1 MRIPIS
7 MARSASR
14 PAPYRACVLRLGLVI
29 SILFA
34 ARSAR
39 ADVTWPDEQIL
50 PSFSEPAATQDLIT
64 LRGISPRWEAESSSI
79 GHATGHVDGDGWLCQ
94 VGVDAAAKHMVYGPY
109 TTGLPAGDNTARF
122 RLKIDNN
129 TADNAHQVTLDV
141 RDNTTGA
148 VLASQQITRQQFAV
162 AGDWVT
168 FSLPFTV
175 PAPGHGIELR
185 VYWVGG
191 AYIKVDWVGT
201 DRGPDD
207 HLVLFASL
215 KGVVNATQP
224 RIFSY
229 EGDAFAEGSHTW
241 LASLGL
247 GWTEPDPWSLI
258 TKYRTELNGVIVY
271 DDAQPDTI
279 NLATTL
285 AGPRKALVTSA
296 ALLPR
301 LTGAPYYLPIAE
313 DLRGRFASKA
323 AVYQYLRDEVWP
335 ALDHRVLVGV
345 SPLFHK
351 AAVREYVTAIGAAAI
366 WLDPQ
371 VPGES
376 AILDDFLD
384 TVSPGGS
391 YLGWWPEEGP
401 GVDRASRFGIPT
413 IASDYATNLTVH
425 GGMPRA
431 IAVRGVPPKPRL
443 ENRIYVAFVLSD
455 GDNLQ
460 YVEHLMRKLWNDPQ
474 RGQVPMGWTVS
485 PAMVDAM
492 PGALSYYYASST
504 ANDNLISGPSGY
516 GYAYPNVWP
525 SQAELDAFVAR
536 TDDYAL
542 RAGLRVVTIWNTI
555 TGGIDADVG
564 ATFAAH
570 APSLLGLT
578 AQNTGGGLTIYGD
591 SMPGFAL
598 SCNYC
603 TNEQAIKN
611 HIASAAQGWDGAS
624 PRFILIQAQPWQG
637 VTPTTFRNVQT
648 SLGGQYSVVRPDNWF
663 QLLRQAN
670 GLRIEPIAP
679 VVDGRYRIINKASG
693 LCVESGVRQAA
704 CDYSDAQLWDVTA
717 TSNGYVRLAAV
728 VGGDAFVVG
737 DEQEWQPIWEI
748 TGHYH
753 LLARQSD
760 RCLDVPNGSA
770 EIGLA
775 LQQWD
780 CNAADAQAFEILPPA
795 PPPDEDDPDA
805 GVGDDDDDD
814 GGDDPADGDAGG
826 GCCSTG
832 GGGADLLLAACV
844 LLLLR
849 PRRRTGRD

>member
-1 MRIPIS
+1 
-7 MARSASR
+7 MARSA
-14 PAPYRACVLRLGLVI
+14 PIAATYRACVLRIGLVI

-34 ARSAR
+34 APSAH
-39 ADVTWPDEQIL
+39 ADVTWPDEQVL

-64 LRGISPRWEAESSSI
+64 LRGASPRWEAESASV

-175 PAPGHGIELR
+175 PAPGHSIELR

-191 AYIKVDWVGT
+191 AYIKVDWVGA

-241 LASLGL
+241 LESLGL
-247 GWTEPDPWSLI
+247 GWIEPDPWSLI

-301 LTGAPYYLPIAE
+301 LTGAPYYLPISE

-335 ALDHRVLVGV
+335 TLDHRVLVGV

-351 AAVREYVTAIGAAAI
+351 AAVREYVTSIGAAAI

-371 VPGES
+371 VPAES
-376 AILDDFLD
+376 ALLDDFLD

-611 HIASAAQGWDGAS
+611 HIASAANGWDSAS

-648 SLGGQYSVVRPDNWF
+648 SLGDDYRVVRPDNWF

-679 VVDGRYRIINKASG
+679 LVDGQHRLVNRASG
-693 LCVESGVRQAA
+693 LCVEAGGHQAT
-704 CDYSDAQLWDVTA
+704 CDWSDAQLWDVTA
-717 TSNGYVRLAAV
+717 TSNGYVRLAS
-728 VGGDAFVVG
+728 GGAPLVVG

-760 RCLDVPNGSA
+760 RCLDVPSGSS
-770 EIGLA
+770 EVGLA

-780 CNAADAQAFEILPPA
+780 CNGADAQSFELLPPTPP
-795 PPPDEDDPDA
+795 PPPDDDDPDA
-805 GVGDDDDDD
+805 GVGDDDGGDDQPGDDD
-814 GGDDPADGDAGG
+814 GGGG

-832 GGGADLLLAACV
+832 RGPGSALLAICV
-844 LLLLR
+844 LMLLV
-849 PRRRTGRD
+849 RRRTAR